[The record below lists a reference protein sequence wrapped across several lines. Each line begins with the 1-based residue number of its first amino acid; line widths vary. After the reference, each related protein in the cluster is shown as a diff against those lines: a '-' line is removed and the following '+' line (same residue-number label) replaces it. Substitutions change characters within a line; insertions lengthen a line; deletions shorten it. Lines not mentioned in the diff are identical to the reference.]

1 LAIQDQHGLQ
11 TMNVFNQATFQ
22 AKDINPNSIYVKSGF
37 GPATLAQINSEVKNK
52 FPQKSLPPI

>member
-1 LAIQDQHGLQ
+1 
-11 TMNVFNQATFQ
+11 MNVFNQATFQ